1 MFLARLANFW
11 RQKFSKQL
19 DTFNLIEISRSAI
32 LHNFD
37 LFQSFVPQAEIWP
50 VLKANAYG
58 HGLEP
63 VAEILKARKFTYF
76 VVDSYYEALKIWQV
90 NPHKVLLIGQAPWSN
105 YQFFDFSK
113 LAVVVYRLEVLRI
126 LGKLNQPIKIHLKI
140 NTGLNR
146 QGIKV
151 SEVPEFLDELKN
163 YPKIELEGVCS
174 HFISSEDSTKDD
186 LTRSQESLFLQAVQ
200 VVREHGFQ
208 PKYLHLSNSSGIIK
222 TQDNQ
227 LYNAVRLGLGLY
239 GVNPIPANDPAFMT
253 LQDLKPAL
261 TFWSTLIHKIDLQK
275 GDGVSYGSTFV
286 ADRDMTIGL
295 IPVGYYEFFNRRL
308 SNRGFI
314 SYQDKFLPL
323 VGNICMNLSMC
334 SLEGA
339 NIQVGDRIKIIS
351 PNSEDLNSVYQFAK
365 LSETIT
371 YEVLVKLAESL
382 RRVVVP

>member
-1 MFLARLANFW
+1 MLLAKLAGFW
-11 RQKFSKQL
+11 RRSFSRQL
-19 DTFNLIEISRSAI
+19 DTFNLVEISRSAI

-37 LFQSFVPQAEIWP
+37 LFQSIQPQAEIWP

-113 LAVVVYRLEVLRI
+113 LAIVVYRVEVLRI
-126 LGKLNQPIKIHLKI
+126 LGKLNRPIKIHLKI

-151 SEVPEFLDELKN
+151 SEVSEFLDELKK
-163 YPKIELEGVCS
+163 YPKLGLEGVCS
-174 HFISSEDSTKDD
+174 HFISSDDSGKDD
-186 LTRSQESLFLQAVQ
+186 LTRQQENLFLQVLQ
-200 VVREHGFQ
+200 KIRSYGFN
-208 PKYLHLSNSSGIIK
+208 PKYIHISNSAGVIK
-222 TQDNQ
+222 TQNTKI
-227 LYNAVRLGLGLY
+227 YNAVRLGLGLY
-239 GVNPIPANDPAFMT
+239 GINPIPSNDSAFIK
-253 LQDLKPAL
+253 LQNLKPAL
-261 TFWSTLIHKIDLQK
+261 TFWSTLIHKINLQK

-295 IPVGYYEFFNRRL
+295 IPVGYYEFFSRRL
-308 SNRGFI
+308 NNRGYVSF
-314 SYQDKFLPL
+314 QDKFLPL

-334 SLEGA
+334 SLEEVDV
-339 NIQVGDRIKIIS
+339 QVGDRIKIIS
-351 PNSEDLNSVYQFAK
+351 SNPEDLNSVYRIAN
-365 LSETIT
+365 LNETIT
-371 YEVLVKLAESL
+371 YEVLVKLAESI
-382 RRVVVP
+382 RRVVVS